1 MPELERRKPVTE
13 WDIVQGNIDRE
24 DERQRLAVLR
34 QVRRDRL
41 DMILYPVKHRYLRA
55 FLILGGTCGA
65 ILGLLYLALIAIAK
79 QVGLQ

>member
-1 MPELERRKPVTE
+1 MKNGHKPLTNWTEVQEL
-13 WDIVQGNIDRE
+13 IDRE
-24 DERQRLAVLR
+24 ERRQRLAVLR

-55 FLILGGTCGA
+55 FLIFGGTCA
-65 ILGLLYLALIAIAK
+65 AVLGLLYLALTAIAK